1 MKLVYTYHY
10 IMNRICILLALLCAL
25 TLGSCSSKKTVLPYF
40 ADIPSVADGTVDA
53 GSYLS
58 RIKPDD
64 QLLISVNSSD
74 PAATAI
80 YSLPYYNPGADAGV
94 LTTAAN
100 ATPLPVVTT
109 SMQIQTYVVNSE
121 GNIYFP
127 VLGKIHVSGM
137 TTEQLQTYLT
147 ERISNEV
154 EDPVVNVRIA
164 NFEVVVGGEVKTPKK
179 IRVNRNRYSVLDAL
193 GDAGDLT
200 EYGERSNV
208 LLVREEN
215 GRREYH
221 RLNLNS
227 SDILTSPYFYL
238 QQNDYIYVE
247 PNAVRQAN
255 SKYNQHN
262 SFKLSVISTI
272 VSASSVVASLVI
284 ALAVK

>member
-1 MKLVYTYHY
+1 M
-10 IMNRICILLALLCAL
+10 LALLLA
-25 TLGSCSSKKTVLPYF
+25 SCSSKKTVLPYF
-40 ADIPSVADGTVDA
+40 ADIPQVADGSIDA
-53 GSYLS
+53 GDYLS
-58 RIKPDD
+58 KIKPDD
-64 QLLISVNSSD
+64 QLLITVNAID
-74 PAATAI
+74 PAAVAAYT
-80 YSLPYYNPGADAGV
+80 LPIYNPGMETGV
-94 LTTAAN
+94 LTNPAN
-100 ATPLPVVTT
+100 ANPIQVLT
-109 SMQIQTYVVNSE
+109 SSTQVQTYTVDSQGYIN
-121 GNIYFP
+121 FP
-127 VLGKIHVSGM
+127 VLGKIHVAGM
-137 TTEQLQTYLT
+137 TVEQLQELLT
-147 ERISNEV
+147 ERISADV
-154 EDPVVNVRIA
+154 QDPVVNVRIA
-164 NFEVVVGGEVKTPKK
+164 NFEVVVGGEVKQPRK

-227 SDILTSPYFYL
+227 SDLLESPYFYL

-262 SFKLSVISTI
+262 SYKLSVISTI

-284 ALAVK
+284 ALAIK

>member
-1 MKLVYTYHY
+1 
-10 IMNRICILLALLCAL
+10 MNRLCILTALLCAL
-25 TLGSCSSKKTVLPYF
+25 ALASCSTKKTVLPYF
-40 ADIPSVADGTVDA
+40 ADIPAVADGTVEA

-58 RIKPDD
+58 KIKPDD

-94 LTTAAN
+94 LPTAAN
-100 ATPLPVVTT
+100 ATPLPVVTS
-109 SMQIQTYVVNSE
+109 SMQIQTYVVNSD
-121 GNIYFP
+121 GDIYFP

-137 TTEQLQTYLT
+137 TTEQLQAYLT
-147 ERISNEV
+147 ERISHDV

-164 NFEVVVGGEVKTPKK
+164 NFEVVVGGEVKSPKK

-227 SDILTSPYFYL
+227 SDILSSPYFYL

>member
-1 MKLVYTYHY
+1 
-10 IMNRICILLALLCAL
+10 MNRLHTLIALLCILFFA
-25 TLGSCSSKKTVLPYF
+25 SCSSNKTVLPYF
-40 ADIPSVADGTVDA
+40 SDIPPVADGSVDA
-53 GSYLS
+53 GNYLS

-64 QLLISVNSSD
+64 QLLITVNSLD
-74 PAATAI
+74 PAATSA
-80 YSLPYYNPGADAGV
+80 YSLPYYNPGADANN

-100 ATPLPVVTT
+100 ATPLHMVATT
-109 SMQIQTYVVNSE
+109 MQLQTYTVNTQ
-121 GNIYFP
+121 GDIYFP
-127 VLGKIHVSGM
+127 VLGRIHVAGM
-137 TTEQLQTYLT
+137 TTEELQKYLT
-147 ERISNEV
+147 ERISQDV

-200 EYGERSNV
+200 EYGERSNI

-215 GRREYH
+215 GKREYH

-227 SDILTSPYFYL
+227 ADLLTSPYFYL

-262 SFKLSVISTI
+262 SFKLQVISTV
-272 VSASSVVASLVI
+272 VSASSVLASLII
-284 ALAVK
+284 ALAIK